1 MLAAYKD
8 IKPSSVYR
16 RTLAISRELGDRAIE
31 AQVYIYMVHMH
42 YRYHTLSLIY
52 IRSLSPRIG
61 DRLLFTFTLN
71 FFIFI
76 NPRSRVTIQD
86 T

>member
-8 IKPSSVYR
+8 IKPSSVCR

-42 YRYHTLSLIY
+42 YHYHTLSLIY

-61 DRLLFTFTLN
+61 DGLLFTFTLN
-71 FFIFI
+71 FYIFV